1 MSGGYCPGGYRPG
14 GYCPR
19 TVKNSAPYSLPGE
32 TNCSAP
38 IFDTHCHLD
47 RLFRKAHHCGTLG
60 DYFIGRGQGVSPGFR
75 GCNAVFCDP
84 PQLLTT
90 NNVEHFLV
98 EEGVYGVVG
107 CHPKMA
113 QRFDGTVKARIIDL
127 LQHPKVMALGEV
139 GLDFSG
145 NISKREV
152 VVQRDV
158 LKELLDVAVMMRK
171 PVIFHSRDAGVEV
184 LSLARALLPV
194 DHPIHL
200 HCCIQEWSEVMLWKR
215 TFSNI
220 VFGVTA
226 ACTHPQQD
234 LARHCAT
241 LIPLSSMVLE
251 TDARIS
257 ACTMRHP
264 PWSFLTHRWS

>member
-1 MSGGYCPGGYRPG
+1 MADHPSDDLLG
-14 GYCPR
+14 
-19 TVKNSAPYSLPGE
+19 LP
-32 TNCSAP
+32 
-38 IFDTHCHLD
+38 
-47 RLFRKAHHCGTLG
+47 HHCGTLE
-60 DYFIGRGQGVSPGFR
+60 DYLIGGGQGVSPSFR

-98 EEGVYGVVG
+98 EEGVYRVVG

-113 QRFDGTVKARIIDL
+113 QRFDRTVKARIIDL

-145 NISKREV
+145 NISKREQA
-152 VVQRDV
+152 VQRDV
-158 LKELLDVAVMMRK
+158 LKELLDVAIMMRK
-171 PVIFHSRDAGVEV
+171 LVIFYSRDAGVEV
-184 LSLARALLPV
+184 LSLATPLLPV
-194 DHPIHL
+194 DHSIHL
-200 HCCIQEWSEVMLWKR
+200 HCCIQEWSEVMLWER

-220 VFGVTA
+220 VCGVTA

-251 TDARIS
+251 TDAPYFR
-257 ACTMRHP
+257 P
-264 PWSFLTHRWS
+264 